1 MRDYPTSYGNCCRSN
16 DEFSME
22 DQADQGVGRGS
33 GGPPYYF
40 AVPGAT
46 KKSQTC
52 IFILPSVYSTTAYS
66 PGSSGLEGQILYTRS
81 PTCFPKVSTR
91 SGSSTFSLATGTMVT
106 FSTTRLPLCGPRRTI
121 PKRSS
126 SESRM

>member
-52 IFILPSVYSTTAYS
+52 MFILPSVYSTTAYS
-66 PGSSGLEGQILYTRS
+66 PGSSGLEGQILYTRE
-81 PTCFPKVSTR
+81 PTCFRKAST
-91 SGSSTFSLATGTMVT
+91 SAGSPTFSFATRTIVP
-106 FSTTRLPLCGPRRTI
+106 FSTPGLPF
-121 PKRSS
+121 
-126 SESRM
+126 